1 MGDPGTWKGGPRQRV
16 AKCQQQVLSPTEH
29 AESRPWS
36 GSQSISSPP
45 LYLIVNALRCPGDI
59 IYSGMGSGGGGEGP
73 LFLVE
78 PACDLSAPARWLD
91 GDLVS
96 GEPRRAQGCSP
107 AGTPEV
113 GGWESGEDCG

>member
-29 AESRPWS
+29 AQSRPWS